1 MSKNP
6 NEVICPHCN
15 TAFLIDESGFA
26 DILKQI
32 RDNEFDAEIHARLE
46 EVERT
51 KASEI
56 KLAQVEI
63 EAKLE
68 GEKAK
73 QAQEIE
79 KLKAEIKAADTQK
92 QLELTRGQAE
102 LKTQAEKLKN
112 QLELASAQRELDLQK
127 QKSEFEI
134 LLKNEKDEV
143 ARLKEF
149 KARQSVKIIGET
161 LEQHC
166 QTEFNR
172 IRATAFPSAYFEKD
186 NDGKDGSKGDYI
198 FRDLTADGVE
208 KVSIMFDMKNED
220 DTSKTKQKNDDF
232 LKKLHEDRV
241 AKGCEYAV
249 LVTVLEPENEYYN
262 SGIVDVSHKYPKMY
276 VIRPQFFLTL
286 IMLLSNESGKA
297 LVYKQELALIKSQSV
312 DITKFEEDLESF
324 KSGFAKNYDLASRK
338 FTTAIGEIDKAISA
352 LEKTKAELLGSEN
365 NLRLANNKAQD
376 VTVKRLTK
384 DNPTM
389 QAKFKELDR
398 GE

>member
-26 DILKQI
+26 DIIKQI
-32 RDNEFDAEIHARLE
+32 RDSEFDAEIHARLE

-63 EAKLE
+63 EAKLQA
-68 GEKAK
+68 EKAK

-92 QLELTRGQAE
+92 QLELTQSQAD
-102 LKTQAEKLKN
+102 LKTQAEKLKS
-112 QLELASAQRELDLQK
+112 QLELAAAQRELDLQK
-127 QKSEFEI
+127 QKSDFEI

-198 FRDLTADGVE
+198 FRDLTVEGV
-208 KVSIMFDMKNED
+208 
-220 DTSKTKQKNDDF
+220 
-232 LKKLHEDRV
+232 
-241 AKGCEYAV
+241 
-249 LVTVLEPENEYYN
+249 
-262 SGIVDVSHKYPKMY
+262 
-276 VIRPQFFLTL
+276 
-286 IMLLSNESGKA
+286 
-297 LVYKQELALIKSQSV
+297 
-312 DITKFEEDLESF
+312 
-324 KSGFAKNYDLASRK
+324 
-338 FTTAIGEIDKAISA
+338 
-352 LEKTKAELLGSEN
+352 
-365 NLRLANNKAQD
+365 
-376 VTVKRLTK
+376 
-384 DNPTM
+384 
-389 QAKFKELDR
+389 
-398 GE
+398 

>member
-92 QLELTRGQAE
+92 QLELTQGQAE

-172 IRATAFPSAYFEKD
+172 IRAAAFPSAYFEKD

-198 FRDLTADGVE
+198 FRDLTSDGVE

-232 LKKLHEDRV
+232 LKKLHDDRV

-376 VTVKRLTK
+376 VSVKRLTRE
-384 DNPTM
+384 NPTM
-389 QAKFKELDR
+389 QAKFKDLER
-398 GE
+398 GD